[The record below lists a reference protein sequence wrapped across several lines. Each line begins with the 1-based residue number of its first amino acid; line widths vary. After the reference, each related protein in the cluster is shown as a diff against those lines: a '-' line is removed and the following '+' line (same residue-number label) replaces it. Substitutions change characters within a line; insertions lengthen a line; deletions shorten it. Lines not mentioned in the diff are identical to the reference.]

1 MLDSER
7 PFKIK
12 VRSRRTVFEILLTS
26 VVISI
31 KRVLHGKKIVQNL
44 QNYKRHEVD
53 QSRKKALKEFYKS
66 YLHGKH

>member
-53 QSRKKALKEFYKS
+53 QSHKKALKEFYKS
-66 YLHGKH
+66 HLHGKH

>member
-44 QNYKRHEVD
+44 QNYKRQEVD
-53 QSRKKALKEFYKS
+53 QSHKKALKEFYKS
-66 YLHGKH
+66 HLHGKH